1 MEDREGENRR
11 AGSCFLAV
19 RYLLTIGYGNPPVLP
34 VATGTVKKLRRAS
47 YVGIGCLLSMGS
59 LAGVAAVTQ
68 TPFIFPS
75 LGPTAYLLY
84 FAPQAPAST
93 PRACMLG
100 HAIALLCGYAALTV
114 SGLVDR
120 PPDANIQVELARVI
134 SAGLALG
141 LTSFVLI
148 LADIDHPPAGAT
160 TLIVALGLITHPWQL
175 VVMELAAGVLL
186 LQAIVL
192 NALSGLPVPR
202 WNGFPSGSSAR
213 RKKE

>member
-1 MEDREGENRR
+1 V
-11 AGSCFLAV
+11 SC
-19 RYLLTIGYGNPPVLP
+19 LLKSIGDEIAPLRHVTPGI
-34 VATGTVKKLRRAS
+34 VKKLRRAS

-100 HAIALLCGYAALTV
+100 HAIALVCGYAALTV

-148 LADIDHPPAGAT
+148 LVGVDHPPAGAT

-192 NALSGLPVPR
+192 NALTGLPVPR
-202 WNGFPSGSSAR
+202 WKGFPPNSSR
-213 RKKE
+213 RRNER